1 MNIISVSIMTSF
13 WLILLSFFFF
23 NVSANVNWK
32 IYPMTKGELYR
43 IYTQATTKFNVS
55 TTYKRDLL
63 YMWENV
69 VRSAING
76 MRHYETTVSFP
87 MQNEDNILLQQF
99 YAYFPDCRVVI
110 EAANPHEKTPY
121 LVKIRL
127 EW

>member
-1 MNIISVSIMTSF
+1 MTF
-13 WLILLSFFFF
+13 FLAILLSVFFF
-23 NVSANVNWK
+23 NVSANINWR
-32 IYPMTKGELYR
+32 IYPITKGELYR
-43 IYTQATTKFNVS
+43 MYVGATTKFNVS
-55 TTYKRDLL
+55 STYKRDLL

-76 MRHYETTVSFP
+76 MQQYETILSYP
-87 MQNEDNILLQQF
+87 LLLEDRIFLQQF

-110 EAANPHEKTPY
+110 GSTDPHEKNPH